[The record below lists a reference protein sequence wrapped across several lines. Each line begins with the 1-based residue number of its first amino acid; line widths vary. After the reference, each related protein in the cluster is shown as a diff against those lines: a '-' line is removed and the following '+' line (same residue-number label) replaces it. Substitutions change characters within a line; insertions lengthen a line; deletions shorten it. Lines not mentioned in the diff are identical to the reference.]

1 MMAHTFTFT
10 DYLYR
15 GHMEREV
22 EVEVT
27 YSVTPFVPAVL
38 YGDYPQPAE
47 GGEVEILSVRRDGVE
62 LDTSSEEDALLHDH
76 ACDRADDDLAAYYA
90 DRDEY
95 RAEARRSAAA

>member
-1 MMAHTFTFT
+1 MAHTFTFT

-15 GHMEREV
+15 GRMEREA

-47 GGEVEILSVRRDGVE
+47 GGEVEILSVRHDGAE

-76 ACDRADDDLAAYYA
+76 ACDRADDDLMQYRIDSAEDWVAAQ
-90 DRDEY
+90 EGG
-95 RAEARRSAAA
+95 AA